1 MIHKNIKLS
10 VLHMLAKEGLQVT
23 KHGQVEWSLPSSDNK
38 PNNTEQWSLV
48 HCVYFDK
55 VHILPMFRNK
65 SGFSVENLS
74 SLSSFN
80 WTVSG
85 FLIGTFLKSFFW
97 TRTRHQCLCGL
108 TQSAFVG
115 LGKFIRFKSLV
126 GRKSW
131 KTYIIVIK
139 ILCT

>member
-48 HCVYFDK
+48 HCVYFDRI
-55 VHILPMFRNK
+55 HILPMFRNK

-74 SLSSFN
+74 SLTSFN

-85 FLIGTFLKSFFW
+85 FLNGTFLQGDFFFLDKNTPSMSMWINSISACW
-97 TRTRHQCLCGL
+97 TWKVYQI
-108 TQSAFVG
+108 QK
-115 LGKFIRFKSLV
+115 LG
-126 GRKSW
+126 G
-131 KTYIIVIK
+131 
-139 ILCT
+139 